1 MIARRAIAGVLGLFF
16 VVGALGCAQVDD
28 EESIIRP
35 LRPVEVQSGADGDVG
50 VSSVQSDDVQMS
62 GRYRVTADGKLL
74 RPEDAPIPSQPEY
87 PEEAR
92 FETPEGAEA
101 FVRYVIDLY
110 EYMLVSGE
118 TDDFAKL
125 CLSESEWCEKSI
137 KNRKEVADSGGWVEE
152 ADLEIIQAQ
161 FPFEIDEYPGVWNSD
176 IEVETKKL
184 AGYDNGKL
192 RAEEPSVVKLRLQM
206 RFEGGRWGMHSFT
219 KVK

>member
-28 EESIIRP
+28 EESIVRP
-35 LRPVEVQSGADGDVG
+35 LRPVEVQSGADGDGG

-62 GRYRVTADGKLL
+62 GRYRVGGDGRLL
-74 RPEDAPIPSQPEY
+74 RPEDAPIPSKPQY
-87 PEEAR
+87 PDEAR

-118 TDDFAKL
+118 TTDFEKL

-137 KNRKEVADSGGWVEE
+137 RNRNKVSANGGWVEE
-152 ADLEIIQAQ
+152 ADMEIVQAQ
-161 FPFEIDEYPGVWNSD
+161 FPFEVDEYPGVWNSD
-176 IEVETKKL
+176 IEVKTNKL
-184 AGYDNGKL
+184 TGYDNGKL
-192 RAEEPSVVKLRLQM
+192 RAEEPAIVKLRLQM
-206 RFEGGRWGMHSFT
+206 RFENGRWGMYSFT

>member
-35 LRPVEVQSGADGDVG
+35 LRPVEVQSGADGDGG

-118 TDDFAKL
+118 TDDFEKL
-125 CLSESEWCEKSI
+125 CRPASQWCSSLANKRI
-137 KNRKEVADSGGWVEE
+137 DIRRVGGWIEL
-152 ADLEIIQAQ
+152 ADIEILKIQ
-161 FPFEIDEYPGVWNSD
+161 FPFEIEGHPGLWNSD
-176 IEVETKKL
+176 IEVRRNKL
-184 AGYDNGKL
+184 TGYNKGKL
-192 RAEEPSVVKLRLQM
+192 QDEGTLVMNLRLQM
-206 RFEGGRWGMHSFT
+206 RFENGRWGIESSSE
-219 KVK
+219 VS